1 MQFNRLPYIAIYR
14 SLLIHMKIYTCTKEN
29 IKEIYSIFD
38 GDLGT

>member
-14 SLLIHMKIYTCTKEN
+14 SLLIHMKIYASKGN

-38 GDLGT
+38 CHLET

>member
-14 SLLIHMKIYTCTKEN
+14 SLLIHMKIYTCKEN